1 MSRNTNKLVAASPA
15 ANRGGPSRA
24 RRLNSS
30 APKGSAIAK
39 SAQVG
44 EHALAQEVCS
54 ITNPFCEASRGS
66 KWPDDSSGQTL
77 AVPVRQ
83 RYYLTTDA
91 NGRGGILFCPTYVLG
106 VASGTMVNANAW
118 TWTLSTGAFPLSAYA
133 PNFPETEAFRVVSGG
148 VKITAVTSQMTSS
161 GIINVIE
168 LPPADAGA
176 DYSTIVP
183 TSRNY
188 PSYESLPMKSSDSL
202 FAVFRPYGPDAR
214 TFQDYLATAD
224 SPLASASFNTNDW
237 TSLWVGVEGAT
248 ASSAVLVVD
257 VYLNFEILPI
267 TTATIGYL
275 TSPTAYPNPMLT
287 RASTAI
293 SRFGAIRRGNDE
305 SNDRGWMLQA
315 YDTLKSLGAF
325 TVRNAGSIVALGRA
339 AGAAYSGNVP
349 GALMQLGPV
358 AGSRMIMDVD

>member
-1 MSRNTNKLVAASPA
+1 MSRNANKLVTAPSA
-15 ANRGGPSRA
+15 ANRGGASRA

-30 APKGSAIAK
+30 APKGSAIGR
-39 SAQVG
+39 SVQVG
-44 EHALAQEVCS
+44 EHALVEEVCS

-66 KWPDDSSGQTL
+66 KWPDESSGQTL

-91 NGRGGILFCPTYVLG
+91 NGRGGILFNPTYALG
-106 VASGTMVNANAW
+106 VAQGTMANANAW
-118 TWTLSTGAFPLSAYA
+118 TWTLATGNYPLSTYA
-133 PNFPETEAFRVVSGG
+133 PVFPETEAYRVVSGG

-168 LPPADAGA
+168 LPPADNGA
-176 DYSTIVP
+176 DYGIIVP

-188 PSYESLPMKSSDSL
+188 PSYDSLPMKSSDSL
-202 FAVFRPYGPDAR
+202 FAIFRPYGPTAR
-214 TFQDYLATAD
+214 QFHDFLASAD
-224 SPLASASFNTNDW
+224 SPLPPAAFSTNDW
-237 TSLWVGVEGAT
+237 TGIWVGVEGAT
-248 ASSAVLVVD
+248 PSAAVLVVD

-293 SRFGAIRRGNDE
+293 TRYGAIRRGTDE
-305 SNDRGWMLQA
+305 SNDRGWMGQA
-315 YDTLKSLGAF
+315 FEQLKSLGAF
-325 TVRNAGSIVALGRA
+325 TVRNAGNIIALGK
-339 AGAAYSGNVP
+339 AGTRLYAGDAP
-349 GALMQLGPV
+349 GAMLSLGPV
-358 AGSRMIMDVD
+358 AANRMIMDVD